1 MTMKTWG
8 VRIFWGG
15 VVLLI
20 LAFFLHWGLQKVY
33 PGLKDDWLVA
43 PLVASILCMTIG
55 GWMYF
60 IGTVR
65 SAWKFITDK
74 RWK

>member
-1 MTMKTWG
+1 MKTWG
-8 VRIFWGG
+8 SRIFLIG
-15 VVLLI
+15 VALFVV
-20 LAFFLHWGLQKVY
+20 AFFLYQEALKVY
-33 PGLKDDWLVA
+33 PGLAEQWFFG
-43 PLVASILCMTIG
+43 PPMLCLFIG

-65 SAWKFITDK
+65 SVWKFITDK